1 MTSCPNNHRRCSYSY
16 FTFISFVY
24 IVTIRFGFAS
34 TSLDPIKEEVNPR
47 MYNDS
52 EQIEISTT
60 VSPSLKHLAQC
71 GNTQRMVDNCFRDL
85 PPHLMAFL
93 QSKKPAIN
101 KNEVLSKCKVF
112 ERGMECFDEY
122 TARCLPHT
130 NLNILQN
137 NVEGAKHFFNKFCG
151 DREFQSN
158 KECGSIRIKESYRSN
173 GEPIGGICVNKQST
187 CLWCFLISDYL
198 KHKDCLSY
206 IQDDWMR
213 CTKSFQIILTE
224 ELYMENKN
232 VTQKFMEFC
241 CARHA
246 YETCIYNSARYKCY
260 KHSAKF
266 AREAAKMLTD
276 EKHFSNCRQYE
287 AIMCNGRASL
297 HRQYW
302 QHCWPCWVM
311 LLVLCRLFL
320 PTYRLITH

>member
-1 MTSCPNNHRRCSYSY
+1 MTRCPNNHHHHHRSSYSY
-16 FTFISFVY
+16 FIFICFVY

-34 TSLDPIKEEVNPR
+34 TSLDLNKEEVNPR
-47 MYNDS
+47 IYNDS
-52 EQIEISTT
+52 EQFEISTT

-85 PPHLMAFL
+85 PPHLMTFL
-93 QSKKPAIN
+93 QSKKVAIN
-101 KNEVLSKCKVF
+101 KNEVLSKCN
-112 ERGMECFDEY
+112 D
-122 TARCLPHT
+122 
-130 NLNILQN
+130 
-137 NVEGAKHFFNKFCG
+137 
-151 DREFQSN
+151 QSD
-158 KECGSIRIKESYRSN
+158 KEWGSVGIKDGYR
-173 GEPIGGICVNKQST
+173 
-187 CLWCFLISDYL
+187 DYL

-287 AIMCNGRASL
+287 AIMCNGTASL
-297 HRQYW
+297 HRQYQ
-302 QHCWPCWVM
+302 QHCWHCW
-311 LLVLCRLFL
+311 LLLLLLILCRLFL
-320 PTYRLITH
+320 PTHRHITH

>member
-158 KECGSIRIKESYRSN
+158 
-173 GEPIGGICVNKQST
+173 
-187 CLWCFLISDYL
+187 YL

-302 QHCWPCWVM
+302 QHCWHCWLM